1 MNANEKYQNF
11 VAGLIAG
18 FVSVTICNPL
28 DITRTR
34 LNIMV
39 RLYGYQLR
47 ILQVIITPS
56 IMDSPIQWRP
66 FTSRKV

>member
-1 MNANEKYQNF
+1 MSLNKNEKYQNF

-18 FVSVTICNPL
+18 FVSVSICNPL

-39 RLYGYQLR
+39 R
-47 ILQVIITPS
+47 I
-56 IMDSPIQWRP
+56 
-66 FTSRKV
+66 K

>member
-1 MNANEKYQNF
+1 MAAGKDEKYQNF

-28 DITRTR
+28 DVTRTR

-39 RLYGYQLR
+39 SCEIKEEL
-47 ILQVIITPS
+47 S
-56 IMDSPIQWRP
+56 KS
-66 FTSRKV
+66 